1 MKNIINNNCNNN
13 TNNEINNN
21 KNEVKTMRK
30 ITNNT
35 INFNANSLNSSLIA
49 SAIGYEG
56 NGYDGFL
63 FGDDVNF
70 EQLTA
75 YCVLCEAN
83 HFETPDNGI
92 EGFARLAQL
101 YYNTVEYR
109 NFSGI
114 GSVQQLRE
122 YDEVNEKLEIRLNG
136 WRPEEYVSTLGD
148 TYSIIPLNDFDLAVV
163 RQYAAKFNEMQPE
176 SVRVSDDDIEAVL
189 DDYRIVRAD
198 YLYDR
203 DDDDFATDIK
213 QCVRK
218 DAAREFDPAVMSD
231 EQYAVVLSYPNDN
244 RTESHYDPNDLGF
257 AIGDLLLNYNHLN
270 AFLLVCKL
278 NGFSAP
284 GSEDDG
290 FARLAQVYCNTAP
303 NKLGCVG
310 IERCGY
316 FLNPECYDDAYHFEL
331 KSWDIACLIDY
342 DGTVRPIKALTADDY
357 VQIGEYAKQIS
368 SKQPEALRLS
378 DDQIDAYV
386 ASKRAEL
393 EG

>member
-1 MKNIINNNCNNN
+1 MKNIINNNCSNNNN

-35 INFNANSLNSSLIA
+35 INFNANALNSSIIA

-109 NFSGI
+109 NFTGI

-122 YDEVNEKLEIRLNG
+122 YDEVNEKLEVRLNG
-136 WRPEEYVSTLGD
+136 WRPVEYVSTLGD

-176 SVRVSDDDIEAVL
+176 SIRVSDDDIEAVL
-189 DDYRIVRAD
+189 DDYRIARAD
-198 YLYDR
+198 YLFDL
-203 DDDDFATDIK
+203 DDDDTAPAPK
-213 QCVRK
+213 
-218 DAAREFDPAVMSD
+218 ALREFDPAVMST
-231 EQYAVVLSYPNDN
+231 EQYAVIVSYPHDG
-244 RTESHYDPNDLGF
+244 RTELRYDPNDLCF

-278 NGFSAP
+278 NGFHAP
-284 GSEDDG
+284 GNDEDG

-303 NKLGCVG
+303 DKFGCVG
-310 IERCGY
+310 VERCGY
-316 FLNPECYDDAYHFEL
+316 YLNPECYEEAYHFEL
-331 KSWDIACLIDY
+331 KGWDIAYYVDES
-342 DGTVRPIKALTADDY
+342 GEVMNVKPLTADDY
-357 VQIGEYAKQIS
+357 DQIGEYAKKIS

-378 DDQIDAYV
+378 DDQIDAYI
-386 ASKRAEL
+386 ANAKL